1 MTYGHLYSSFLPL
14 TPPISYYQ
22 KILSNLHLS
31 FFDNPWSLVSTAHTL
46 MAWCHPWKHRKP
58 TDSIFSSN
66 SSSLLAWQLFVVNIS
81 SVRAGMWTA
90 RIPSMLEILLACAG
104 NYNCCKLVL
113 ISMPCLKHRF
123 HNTLHPLV
131 LVFFLLPPASL
142 SLRTVEL
149 TDVPFSDE
157 HSFSYSLHSHS
168 YVSSTDS
175 YLLHKQAFLSKM
187 QRSPGL

>member
-1 MTYGHLYSSFLPL
+1 MTYDHLYSSFLPL
-14 TPPISYYQ
+14 TPPMSYFQ

-31 FFDNPWSLVSTAHTL
+31 FFDNPWSLVSSAHTL
-46 MAWCHPWKHRKP
+46 MAWCHPWEHRKP
-58 TDSIFSSN
+58 TVQSPQIVV
-66 SSSLLAWQLFVVNIS
+66 LCLPWQLFIVNNS
-81 SVRAGMWTA
+81 SVRAGAWTA
-90 RIPSMLEILLACAG
+90 RTPSMLEILLACAG

-131 LVFFLLPPASL
+131 LLFFLLPPASL
-142 SLRTVEL
+142 SLGTVEL

-157 HSFSYSLHSHS
+157 HSFSYSLYSHS

-187 QRSPGL
+187 QRSPGF